1 MKRTAAIKTFAIIV
15 LLLFLQI
22 NRSPTTECR
31 ADDTS
36 VEAKSAAEEAKR
48 AAEEA
53 KNAAEEAKRAAEE
66 AKRAAEEAK
75 RAVEEAE
82 GTAEEAEGVA
92 EEAEGAAG
100 ETSAEND
107 ETTELKEAFLADKH
121 KTAGFECSSC
131 HKETPPAIETPTA
144 VCLTCH
150 ADYRDVAASYI
161 DPHNAHMEF
170 TNCSDCHHAHKKSES
185 QCLQC
190 HTFNQETP

>member
-1 MKRTAAIKTFAIIV
+1 MKRTAAIKILAIIV

-36 VEAKSAAEEAKR
+36 VEAKSAAEEAKS

-53 KNAAEEAKRAAEE
+53 KSAAEEAKSAAEE
-66 AKRAAEEAK
+66 AKSAAEEVKSAAEEAK
-75 RAVEEAE
+75 GA
-82 GTAEEAEGVA
+82 A
-92 EEAEGAAG
+92 EEAEGAAE

-107 ETTELKEAFLADKH
+107 ETTELKEVLLADKH
-121 KTAGFECSSC
+121 KTAGLECSSC
-131 HKETPPAIETPTA
+131 HEETPPAKETPTA
-144 VCLTCH
+144 MCLTCH

-170 TNCSDCHHAHKKSES
+170 TNCSDCHHAHKKSEN

-190 HTFNQETP
+190 HTFNQEAP

>member
-1 MKRTAAIKTFAIIV
+1 MKRTAAIKTLAIIV

-36 VEAKSAAEEAKR
+36 VEAKSAAEEAK
-48 AAEEA
+48 
-53 KNAAEEAKRAAEE
+53 NAAEEAKRAAEE
-66 AKRAAEEAK
+66 AKAAAEEAKAAAEEAK
-75 RAVEEAE
+75 RAVQEAEGAAEEAE
-82 GTAEEAEGVA
+82 GT
-92 EEAEGAAG
+92 AG

-107 ETTELKEAFLADKH
+107 ETTELKEALLADKH
-121 KTAGFECSSC
+121 KTAGLECSGC
-131 HKETPPAIETPTA
+131 HKETPPANETPTA

-170 TNCSDCHHAHKKSES
+170 ANCSDCHHAHKKSES